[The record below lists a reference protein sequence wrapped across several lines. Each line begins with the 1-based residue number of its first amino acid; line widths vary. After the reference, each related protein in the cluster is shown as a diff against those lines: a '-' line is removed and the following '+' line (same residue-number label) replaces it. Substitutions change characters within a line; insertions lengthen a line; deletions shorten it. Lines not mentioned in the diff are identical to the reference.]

1 MATQIHDIALRVS
14 DPSDLDAILSALPV
28 GVVVAEGPGGRFV
41 FANDRARAIFGG
53 DLPMV
58 GDVAEYGVEFVGFRP
73 SGRQY
78 EADEW
83 PLVRAIQ
90 QGEVVIDEEIEMLIG
105 SDARRIL
112 LVSATPVRDEAG
124 RVMRAIALFHD
135 VTEQRQDE
143 RRRELLVSL
152 SDQLRVL
159 TTPSSIMEAATI
171 ATGEHLGVCSV
182 SYADVDDS
190 GEHAVVDVEYRNGI
204 IARSGRYFLED
215 FGPRLV
221 RQIRQGHAVAVED
234 IGAEQDAAHEI
245 FEGWHY
251 RSLIAVPIMRQGRLI
266 AIFSVLHTAPRRWTG
281 SDVALME
288 NVAERTWQAVE
299 KARAEAE
306 LRRSREILTLALSA
320 GSAATWEWDLR
331 SGLIR
336 WSEEQ
341 SVLPGLPAAPTT
353 MTFGRWVAMVH
364 PEDRARA
371 RHAAREV
378 ALLREG
384 EIELEYRIGTPPRW
398 ITMRGRVIAEGGVP
412 QRVVGVAVDTT
423 ERKAAELERERLLEE
438 TRDASEAKSHFISVI
453 SHEFRTPLT
462 AIIGYTDL
470 LSTGVS
476 GPLSPAQLRQL
487 DRVRASAWH
496 LTQMVDEILTFS
508 RLEAGHDSLNLEPV
522 DATSLARE
530 TAALVAPGASVKGLA
545 LACEL
550 PDEAV
555 VVRSD
560 SGKLR
565 QVLLN
570 LLAKAV
576 KFTEHGGVTLRLR
589 RVDDRLV
596 IAVQDTGVGI
606 APEHIERVFERFW
619 QAGGSQRH
627 NVSGAGLGL
636 TVSRHLVEMLGGRL
650 EVESS
655 VGTGTTFSF
664 SIPA

>member
-378 ALLREG
+378 ALLR
-384 EIELEYRIGTPPRW
+384 
-398 ITMRGRVIAEGGVP
+398 
-412 QRVVGVAVDTT
+412 
-423 ERKAAELERERLLEE
+423 
-438 TRDASEAKSHFISVI
+438 
-453 SHEFRTPLT
+453 
-462 AIIGYTDL
+462 
-470 LSTGVS
+470 
-476 GPLSPAQLRQL
+476 
-487 DRVRASAWH
+487 DR
-496 LTQMVDEILTFS
+496 
-508 RLEAGHDSLNLEPV
+508 
-522 DATSLARE
+522 
-530 TAALVAPGASVKGLA
+530 
-545 LACEL
+545 
-550 PDEAV
+550 
-555 VVRSD
+555 
-560 SGKLR
+560 
-565 QVLLN
+565 
-570 LLAKAV
+570 
-576 KFTEHGGVTLRLR
+576 
-589 RVDDRLV
+589 
-596 IAVQDTGVGI
+596 
-606 APEHIERVFERFW
+606 
-619 QAGGSQRH
+619 
-627 NVSGAGLGL
+627 
-636 TVSRHLVEMLGGRL
+636 
-650 EVESS
+650 
-655 VGTGTTFSF
+655 
-664 SIPA
+664 